1 MSFAK
6 KTFCGA
12 EVTVTG
18 TPEYR
23 APEVC
28 NNWGYSAK
36 VDIWG
41 LGLTAFAMIAGVLR
55 AAARPVFSYKP
66 LHLATKVSPSLFSFG
81 VKLSVT

>member
-28 NNWGYSAK
+28 NNWGYSSK

-41 LGLTAFAMIAGVLR
+41 LGLTAFAMIAGGVR
-55 AAARPVFSYKP
+55 AAARPVFYKA
-66 LHLATKVSPSLFSFG
+66 LHLATKVSPSLFIFG